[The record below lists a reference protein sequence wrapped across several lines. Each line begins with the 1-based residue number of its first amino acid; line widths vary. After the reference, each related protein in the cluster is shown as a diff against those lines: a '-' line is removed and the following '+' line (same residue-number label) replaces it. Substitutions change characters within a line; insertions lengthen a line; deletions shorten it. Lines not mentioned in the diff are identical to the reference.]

1 VLERGAD
8 FAVDDV
14 FNSAFHIPLSAFE
27 NGGSTMNKR
36 LALITV
42 LLFGLGVVLASCA
55 QMKSTAKPTAETFKA
70 PTITLAEFAVPS
82 YNGYWFYGAKI
93 TPTKGKAGNHGA
105 FLPMT
110 FLFNIENP
118 NPYPIMLEGFQF
130 TVGFDYE
137 FDLVTVHNQD
147 SYWIP
152 AGKTDQIR
160 ANTVIDV
167 YQALLSLL
175 VTGGFKLKEKGWGA
189 YEALEKWW
197 TGVPVY
203 AVPVHLHE
211 GAFNFSADG
220 VTKVV
225 SYKVLIPAD

>member
-1 VLERGAD
+1 
-8 FAVDDV
+8 
-14 FNSAFHIPLSAFE
+14 
-27 NGGSTMNKR
+27 MNKR
-36 LALITV
+36 LVLMTTLLIGLTLALS
-42 LLFGLGVVLASCA
+42 SCA

-70 PTITLAEFAVPS
+70 PIITLAEFTVPH
-82 YNGYWFYGAKI
+82 YNGYWFYDPKI

-118 NPYPIMLEGFQF
+118 NPYPILLEGFHF

-152 AGKTDQIR
+152 AGKTDQVR
-160 ANTVIDV
+160 ADTLIEV
-167 YQALLSLL
+167 YQARMSLL
-175 VTGGFKLKEKGWGA
+175 VTGGFKLKEKGVDAW
-189 YEALEKWW
+189 EALEKWW
-197 TGVPVY
+197 TGVPED

-211 GAFNFSADG
+211 GAFTFSADG

-225 SYKVLIPAD
+225 PYKVLVPTS